1 VGNDGE
7 TLVADS
13 STSTGLR
20 YQATQAAGKNAVI
33 NGAMEVWQRGT
44 SFTAT
49 GYTAD
54 RWYVTTPGSNTW
66 SRSTDAP
73 TGFNYSM
80 NWVSAGSFPGLF
92 NYVELP
98 VTGQKG
104 NFVGTWVYSFYAKA
118 STATT
123 VGLGI
128 QWIDG
133 SSRTNFS
140 GITAGTGSVSL
151 TTSWQRFSVI
161 VDFNSSSPNGTNKAI
176 EIGYFF
182 TTGGATIN
190 ITGCQLEVGS
200 VATSFTRAGGTI
212 QGELAA
218 CQRYY
223 YRQGGAGNY
232 QVTGLGL
239 GVAGGVI
246 QCKVIAPVTMR
257 IVPNVLD
264 FATLAW
270 LDQSNAAIAATGL
283 QIVSNQSS
291 NGTIYLTSTNSTGV
305 QYRPYDLTTNNST
318 AGYLGLGAEL

>member
-73 TGFNYSM
+73 SGFNYSM
-80 NWVSAGSFPGLF
+80 NWISAGSFPGLF

-98 VTGQKG
+98 VTGAKG
-104 NFVGTWVYSFYAKA
+104 NFVGTWTYSFYAKA

-123 VGLGI
+123 LSLGF
-128 QWIDG
+128 QWMDG
-133 SSRTNFS
+133 SSRANNVA
-140 GITAGTGSVSL
+140 ITTSSTSFSL
-151 TTSWQRFSVI
+151 TTSWQRFTTT
-161 VDFNSSSPNGTNKAI
+161 VDFNSSSPVGTNRAI
-176 EIGYFF
+176 EIGYFLA
-182 TTGGATIN
+182 TGGATFN

-223 YRQGGAGNY
+223 QRITSEQAYGSFGSGHLKSATTAEIIIPLKTTLRTTVASASISGNFAVSAGALF
-232 QVTGLGL
+232 LGTSTL
-239 GVAGGVI
+239 AGGSANTSFGNLQLTVSGGTTGYG
-246 QCKVIAPVTMR
+246 A
-257 IVPNVLD
+257 VLV
-264 FATLAW
+264 A
-270 LDQSNAAIAATGL
+270 N
-283 QIVSNQSS
+283 N
-291 NGTIYLTSTNSTGV
+291 
-305 QYRPYDLTTNNST
+305 TTT
-318 AGYLGLGAEL
+318 AFVEFSAEL